1 MFGGEEHIDVLT
13 FKKKE
18 PWKQE
23 VSYRNSSPTAQMAWP
38 ALSTELSRTRF
49 CSCVGRPMARPV
61 GRVEDQWG
69 LAAQGRHWPGHVLSP
84 PGPGCPVH
92 PLAPSSITLPPQ
104 GRLCLKM
111 EMSAV
116 SPLAPCQPLTA
127 EEHPFLQPEAQ
138 RGRPA

>member
-13 FKKKE
+13 LKKKE

-23 VSYRNSSPTAQMAWP
+23 VSYRNSRPAAQMARP
-38 ALSTELSRTRF
+38 ASSTELSRTRF
-49 CSCVGRPMARPV
+49 CSCVGRPTARPV
-61 GRVEDQWG
+61 GRVGDQRG
-69 LAAQGRHWPGHVLSP
+69 LAAQGRHWPGHMQSP

-92 PLAPSSITLPPQ
+92 PLAPSSVTLPPQ

-111 EMSAV
+111 EMFAD
-116 SPLAPCQPLTA
+116 SPLAPYQPPTV
-127 EEHPFLQPEAQ
+127 EEHPFLQPEVQ